1 MVNSSK
7 DVKPLTSE
15 ELQSEDD
22 KGGGVSLS
30 PEDAP
35 GHTLPA
41 SETGA
46 ESQSGRGGPVS
57 PIIPPD

>member
-1 MVNSSK
+1 MDDKKGVE
-7 DVKPLTSE
+7 PLSSE

-22 KGGGVSLS
+22 KGGGVLLT
-30 PEDAP
+30 PADAP

-46 ESQSGRGGPVS
+46 EPQGGAS
-57 PIIPPD
+57 STGTPIIPPD

>member
-1 MVNSSK
+1 MADMRSGEPPSS
-7 DVKPLTSE
+7 DA
-15 ELQSEDD
+15 LQSEDD
-22 KGGGVSLS
+22 KGGGVTLT
-30 PEDAP
+30 PDRAP

-46 ESQSGRGGPVS
+46 EPQGGAGNAGF